1 MFVYESIL
9 ERVAEWLK
17 AADCKSVDVF
27 YAGSNPASLKKG
39 RYISWM
45 KHFIYTN
52 LKIGKWFKNNGII
65 GDTS

>member
-1 MFVYESIL
+1 
-9 ERVAEWLK
+9 
-17 AADCKSVDVF
+17 
-27 YAGSNPASLKKG
+27 
-39 RYISWM
+39 M